1 MTLRELQVF
10 VSAYENQSIS
20 KAAERLY
27 MTQPT
32 LTRVI
37 QNIESEVGSQ
47 LFKRTRNGIK
57 PTVAGEIYMES
68 AKKMIDMYRHLEIS
82 LAAVNTEN
90 RGKLIIG
97 SNFFLGACVLPCIVS
112 EFEKRFPNM
121 ELTIIEGTS
130 TEIENEISKGII
142 DIGVVHLPVQS
153 NSIQAIPIGQERFFI
168 ALPPEDALST
178 MAYYKKDIKL
188 PYLDIAL
195 IKNRDF
201 IVNHPTQHARKE
213 TDRICK
219 LAGFSPKI
227 KFQTRNI
234 QTIAK
239 MVGRKI
245 GVSLI
250 PSSYITLFSDVDKP
264 EYFHIEE
271 SYQPEWRVAV
281 IYEKTLPITP
291 AAKAFIEICIDMLP
305 HIYNF

>member
-264 EYFHIEE
+264 EYFNIEE

-291 AAKAFIEICIDMLP
+291 AAKAFIEICTDMLP